1 MQFDYRSGM
10 NERMPE
16 SDERLTS
23 EVSVGTSSF
32 WAGIEKFRTAV
43 MLAMHPD
50 IEVLDDRLNRL
61 YRGQS

>member
-16 SDERLTS
+16 PDERLTS
-23 EVSVGTSSF
+23 EVSVGTSI
-32 WAGIEKFRTAV
+32 WAGIERFRTAV
-43 MLAMHPD
+43 MLAIHPD

>member
-1 MQFDYRSGM
+1 M

-16 SDERLTS
+16 PDERLTS
-23 EVSVGTSSF
+23 EVSVGTSI
-32 WAGIEKFRTAV
+32 WAGIERFRTAV
-43 MLAMHPD
+43 MLAIHPD